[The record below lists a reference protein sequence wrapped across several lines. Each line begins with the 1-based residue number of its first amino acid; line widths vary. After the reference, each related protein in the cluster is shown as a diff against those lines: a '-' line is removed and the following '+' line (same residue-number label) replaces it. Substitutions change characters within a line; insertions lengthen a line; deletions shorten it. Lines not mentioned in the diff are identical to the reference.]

1 MNRFKTLFLIVLSIN
16 ILAIIP
22 LVLVLI
28 NPEMLEVMDYS
39 KLVMRVSSY
48 SDGKLSEIYF
58 KPKMDYLIIA
68 LSMIVALIVSL
79 RIKVKESAQTA
90 ALILGIIHL
99 LWFLLDIRKI
109 FQVTHNASGSISHL
123 IPITILS
130 LIAVL
135 VLFHAWKKAE
145 I

>member
-22 LVLVLI
+22 LLLVLI

>member
-1 MNRFKTLFLIVLSIN
+1 MNRFKTLFIIALSIN
-16 ILAIIP
+16 ILATIP
-22 LVLVLI
+22 LGLVLI
-28 NPEMLEVMDYS
+28 SPEMMEEMVFSQFVGINDPGKEALE
-39 KLVMRVSSY
+39 
-48 SDGKLSEIYF
+48 
-58 KPKMDYLIIA
+58 LIHFVFLMIA

-99 LWFLLDIRKI
+99 GWVLPDII
-109 FQVTHNASGSISHL
+109 NLVSGNQHPPIPIMILTL
-123 IPITILS
+123 IP
-130 LIAVL
+130 VL

>member
-1 MNRFKTLFLIVLSIN
+1 MMEEMVFSQFVGINDPGKEALELIHFVFL
-16 ILAIIP
+16 
-22 LVLVLI
+22 
-28 NPEMLEVMDYS
+28 M
-39 KLVMRVSSY
+39 
-48 SDGKLSEIYF
+48 
-58 KPKMDYLIIA
+58 IA

-99 LWFLLDIRKI
+99 GWVLPDII
-109 FQVTHNASGSISHL
+109 NLVSGNQHPPIPIMILTL
-123 IPITILS
+123 IP
-130 LIAVL
+130 VL

>member
-1 MNRFKTLFLIVLSIN
+1 MNRFKTLFLIALSIN
-16 ILAIIP
+16 ILATIP
-22 LVLVLI
+22 LGLVLI
-28 NPEMLEVMDYS
+28 SPEMMEEMVFSQFVGINDPGKEALE
-39 KLVMRVSSY
+39 
-48 SDGKLSEIYF
+48 
-58 KPKMDYLIIA
+58 LIHFVFLMIA

-99 LWFLLDIRKI
+99 GWVLPDII
-109 FQVTHNASGSISHL
+109 NLVSGNQHPSIPIMILTL
-123 IPITILS
+123 IP
-130 LIAVL
+130 VL